1 MPEAERQNHIT
12 GARKKAVYCYD
23 YHTKEFL
30 FMFEGIRIMAR
41 TLDIGT
47 ISIQRKIDKNSLFR
61 CVYNN
66 KTYNLLIYSY
76 KL

>member
-1 MPEAERQNHIT
+1 MIT
-12 GARKKAVYCYD
+12 ILKKLKKKIS
-23 YHTKEFL
+23 KEFL
-30 FMFEGIRIMAR
+30 FMFSGIRIMAR
-41 TLDIGT
+41 TLDLGSGGT

>member
-1 MPEAERQNHIT
+1 
-12 GARKKAVYCYD
+12 
-23 YHTKEFL
+23 
-30 FMFEGIRIMAR
+30 MFSGIRIMAR
-41 TLDIGT
+41 TLDLGSGGT